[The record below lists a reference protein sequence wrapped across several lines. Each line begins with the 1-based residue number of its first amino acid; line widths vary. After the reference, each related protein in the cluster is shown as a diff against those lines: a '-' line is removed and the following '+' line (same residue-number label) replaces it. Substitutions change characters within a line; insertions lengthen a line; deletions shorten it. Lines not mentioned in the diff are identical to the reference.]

1 MGYGKLI
8 RKIGVRAIA
17 RRKRGKPIHGWVIL
31 DKPYDLG
38 STQAV
43 NIVRGIFGA
52 QKAGH
57 GGTLD
62 PLATGLL
69 PIALGEATKTVP
81 YVMDGEKQYEFT
93 VKWGEAT
100 DTDDVEGDVIKTS
113 DTRPTKDQILAALPK
128 FIGLISQVPPKF
140 SAIKINGKRAYDL
153 ARSGEEVILQPRNIQ
168 IDSLDLVEIISEEAA
183 KFVTSCGK
191 GTYIRSIARDL
202 AVELGTVAHVT
213 RLNRIKVGHFNQDDM
228 ISLEKLREIS
238 HSGADLSECSDILIS
253 VETAL
258 DDIPDL
264 AINQDELKEL
274 KMGRELFA
282 RNSISDYCGEV
293 ACLCDGTLI
302 AICDYDGI
310 SLKPKRVFNIV

>member
-1 MGYGKLI
+1 M
-8 RKIGVRAIA
+8 A

-43 NIVRGIFGA
+43 NIVRAIFGA

-81 YVMDGEKQYEFT
+81 YVMQGEKQYEFT

-100 DTDDVEGDVIKTS
+100 DTDDVEGDVIATS
-113 DTRPTKDQILAALPK
+113 ECRPLEAEILAALPK
-128 FIGLISQVPPKF
+128 FTGLISQIPPKF
-140 SAIKINGKRAYDL
+140 SAIKINGERAYDL
-153 ARSGEEVILQPRNIQ
+153 ARAGQEVSLKARDIQ
-168 IDSLDLVEIISEEAA
+168 VDQLELVEICSKDAA
-183 KFVTSCGK
+183 KFTITCGK

-202 AVELGTVAHVT
+202 AQELGSVAHVT
-213 RLNRIKVGHFNQDDM
+213 HLKRVKVGHFNQSQM

-238 HSGADLSECSDILIS
+238 HSGAELSECSDILIS

-258 DDIPDL
+258 DDIPAL
-264 AINQDELKEL
+264 AINQSEKNEL
-274 KMGRELFA
+274 KMGRELIPQG
-282 RNSISDYCGEV
+282 SISAITGEV
-293 ACLCDGTLI
+293 VCLHEQTLI
-302 AICDYDGI
+302 AICDCDGI

>member
-1 MGYGKLI
+1 M
-8 RKIGVRAIA
+8 A
-17 RRKRGKPIHGWVIL
+17 RRKRGNPVHGWVIL

-43 NIVRGIFGA
+43 NIVRAIFNA

-81 YVMDGEKQYEFT
+81 YVMGGEKQYEFT

-100 DTDDVEGDVIKTS
+100 DTDDVEGDVIATS
-113 DTRPTKDQILAALPK
+113 DARPTKAEITAALPS
-128 FIGLISQVPPKF
+128 FTGLISQVPPKF
-140 SAIKINGKRAYDL
+140 SAIKINGERAYDL
-153 ARSGEEVILQPRNIQ
+153 ARAGEKVVLKARDIQ
-168 IDSLDLVEIISEEAA
+168 VDSLELVEMVDLDSA
-183 KFVTSCGK
+183 KFKITCGK

-202 AVELGTVAHVT
+202 AVQLGTFGHVT
-213 RLNRIKVGHFNQDDM
+213 HLKRIKVSPFSKNQM

-238 HSGADLSECSDILIS
+238 HSGADFTELSKNLIS

-258 DDIPDL
+258 DDIPAL
-264 AINQDELKEL
+264 AINQSEMNEL
-274 KMGRELFA
+274 KMGRELIPQ
-282 RNSISDYCGEV
+282 NSISELSGEV
-293 ACLCDGTLI
+293 SCLYDGTLI
-302 AICDYDGI
+302 AICDCDGI
-310 SLKPKRVFNIV
+310 SLKPKRVFSII

>member
-1 MGYGKLI
+1 M
-8 RKIGVRAIA
+8 A
-17 RRKRGKPIHGWVIL
+17 RRKRGRPIHGWVIL

-43 NIVRGIFGA
+43 NIVRRLFDA

-81 YVMDGEKQYEFT
+81 YIMDGEKQYEFT

-100 DTDDVEGDVIKTS
+100 DTDDIEGDVISTS
-113 DTRPTKDQILAALPK
+113 DHRPTKQDINAMLSD
-128 FIGLISQVPPKF
+128 FIGTISQVPPKF
-140 SAIKINGKRAYDL
+140 SAIKINGQRAYDL
-153 ARSGEEVILQPRNIQ
+153 AREGKQVELKARDIIVDTLE
-168 IDSLDLVEIISEEAA
+168 LVETISKDQA
-183 KFVTSCGK
+183 KFIISCGK

-202 AVELGTVAHVT
+202 ARKLGTVGHVT
-213 RLNRIKVGHFNQDDM
+213 QLKRIRVGSFDQTCM
-228 ISLEKLREIS
+228 ISLDKLREIS

-258 DDIPDL
+258 DDIPVL
-264 AINQDELKEL
+264 AIDQNEKNEL
-274 KMGRELFA
+274 KMGRELIPQ
-282 RNSISDYCGEV
+282 NPISDYRGEV
-293 ACLCDGTLI
+293 ACLYDKTLI
-302 AICDYDGI
+302 AIADCDGI
-310 SLKPKRVFNIV
+310 SLKPKRVFNII

>member
-1 MGYGKLI
+1 MA
-8 RKIGVRAIA
+8 RK
-17 RRKRGKPIHGWVIL
+17 KRGNPVHGWIIL

-43 NIVRGIFGA
+43 SIVRAIFKA

-93 VKWGEAT
+93 VKWGEQT
-100 DTDDVEGDVIKTS
+100 DTDDVEGDVIITS
-113 DTRPTKDQILAALPK
+113 DNRPTEVEIVAALPS
-128 FIGLISQVPPKF
+128 FTGLISQVPPKF

-153 ARSGEEVILQPRNIQ
+153 ARAGEEVVLKARDIQ
-168 IDSLDLVEIISEEAA
+168 VDSLELVEIVDQDSA
-183 KFVTSCGK
+183 KFQITCGK

-202 AVELGTVAHVT
+202 AVQLTTVAHVT
-213 RLNRIKVGHFNQDDM
+213 HLKRIKVAPFGKNQM
-228 ISLEKLREIS
+228 ISLDKLRELS
-238 HSGADLSECSDILIS
+238 HSAADLAELFASLIS

-258 DDIPDL
+258 DDIPAL
-264 AINQDELKEL
+264 AINQNEMNEL
-274 KMGRELFA
+274 KMGRELIPQ
-282 RNSISDYCGEV
+282 NSISDLLGEV
-293 ACLCDGTLI
+293 CCFFEGTLI
-302 AICDYDGI
+302 AICESNGI
-310 SLKPKRVFNIV
+310 SLKPKRVFNII

>member
-1 MGYGKLI
+1 M
-8 RKIGVRAIA
+8 A

-31 DKPYDLG
+31 DKPYELG

-43 NIVRGIFGA
+43 NIVRAIFGA

-81 YVMDGEKQYEFT
+81 YVMDGEKEYEFS

-100 DTDDVEGDVIKTS
+100 DTDDVEGDVIASS
-113 DTRPTKDQILAALPK
+113 DHRPTEADIIAALPS
-128 FIGLISQVPPKF
+128 FTGLISQVPPKF

-153 ARSGEEVILQPRNIQ
+153 ARSGEEVILKARDIQ
-168 IDSLDLVEIISEEAA
+168 VDHLELVEMTSQDAA
-183 KFVTSCGK
+183 NFKISCGK

-202 AVELGTVAHVT
+202 AVQLSTVAHVT
-213 RLNRIKVGHFNQDDM
+213 HLKRTKVGHFNQDAM

-238 HSGADLSECSDILIS
+238 HSGADLSECTDILIS

-264 AINQDELKEL
+264 AINLDELKEL
-274 KMGRELFA
+274 KMGRELIPQGL
-282 RNSISDYCGEV
+282 ISNLNGEV
-293 ACLCDGTLI
+293 ACLYDGTLI
-302 AICDYDGI
+302 AICDCDGI
-310 SLKPKRVFNIV
+310 SLKPKRVFNII